1 MLYVCYELLES
12 LTGYSG
18 MDRDLCFLKLRL
30 LKEKLKSWTR
40 DKTLEMKYKSILI
53 EDEINFI
60 LNSSSSSLVSL
71 HINDRLRSLRAELKK
86 LRDHELQSARLQS
99 KMIWASL
106 GDSNTK
112 LFHSVASSRKNQNAI
127 WGLEDEEG
135 ILVEH
140 DQGLKE
146 LGVRHFK

>member
-1 MLYVCYELLES
+1 
-12 LTGYSG
+12 
-18 MDRDLCFLKLRL
+18 
-30 LKEKLKSWTR
+30 
-40 DKTLEMKYKSILI
+40 MKDKSILI
-53 EDEINFI
+53 ENEINFI
-60 LNSSSSSLVSL
+60 LNSSSSGLLSLQ
-71 HINDRLRSLRAELKK
+71 INDRLWSLRAELKK

-99 KMIWASL
+99 RMIWASL
-106 GDSNTK
+106 GDANTK
-112 LFHSVASSRKNQNAI
+112 LFHSVASARKNQNAI